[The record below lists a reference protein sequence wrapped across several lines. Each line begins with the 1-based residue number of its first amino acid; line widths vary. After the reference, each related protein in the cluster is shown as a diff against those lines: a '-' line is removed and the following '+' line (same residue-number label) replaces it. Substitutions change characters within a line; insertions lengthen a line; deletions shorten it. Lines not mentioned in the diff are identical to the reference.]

1 MNPNIELR
9 IYVTFVVI
17 RAAITIKLM
26 VGVHLLPLTIII
38 FIYVDDMPQIIS
50 SCLPTWALNHM
61 SKCFDMSMGN
71 NLCLC
76 IMSCRHTCMIL
87 YMSILTQL
95 I

>member
-38 FIYVDDMPQIIS
+38 FIYVDDMP
-50 SCLPTWALNHM
+50 
-61 SKCFDMSMGN
+61 
-71 NLCLC
+71 
-76 IMSCRHTCMIL
+76 
-87 YMSILTQL
+87 
-95 I
+95 